1 MKSIILNL
9 NFKFQI
15 QFSLFLLFERK
26 HETSN

>member
-1 MKSIILNL
+1 MKSIILND
-9 NFKFQI
+9 FKFQI